1 MAANADRQLI
11 AGRYAL
17 GAALGHGGMGVVW
30 RAEDVLLDRPVAVKE
45 VELPAG
51 LPDREQAAVRDRA
64 LREARAAARLN
75 HPSVVTLHDVVEAT
89 GRLFLVMELVDA
101 PTLRDLVARDG
112 PLRPA
117 AAARIG
123 LDLLGALAAAH
134 RAGIVHHDVK
144 PANVMVPA
152 GAAAKLADFGIASLE
167 DTQRTLTGAAFG
179 SLPYVAPEQAM
190 GGRGGPPAD
199 LWGLGATLWFVVE
212 GAPPFDRGSP
222 AATLAAILHDP
233 PGDPRRAGPLD
244 PVLLALL
251 GKDPGYRPTVPV
263 LHRLLA
269 PLAAAE
275 PGPTVP
281 LQPTTRLPAEGPGW
295 PPAGDPGAERATPAA
310 PTELLAPA
318 GSHPP
323 AAPPGWGRPPPAEA
337 VPPAAGQPLPAGAGP
352 APAWGSPA
360 GPSPA
365 AARGRPAPGSR
376 SRRRWRR
383 RLLGG
388 VVLLAVLGVLANA
401 LGDRDRPAGQGRTAG
416 RAGAA
421 ATPGI
426 REPARDGQ
434 FEFVVRS
441 VRCGLRRVGPEP
453 ARQTP
458 QGRFCLVAVS
468 VANVGTEA
476 RDFDAGQQR
485 LFGAD
490 GRRHSVDAAA
500 TAANGGIRL
509 LHSLIN
515 PGNRME
521 GTLVYDVPPRTRPAR
536 LELHDSALRRGVAV
550 DLA

>member
-1 MAANADRQLI
+1 
-11 AGRYAL
+11 
-17 GAALGHGGMGVVW
+17 
-30 RAEDVLLDRPVAVKE
+30 
-45 VELPAG
+45 
-51 LPDREQAAVRDRA
+51 
-64 LREARAAARLN
+64 
-75 HPSVVTLHDVVEAT
+75 
-89 GRLFLVMELVDA
+89 
-101 PTLRDLVARDG
+101 
-112 PLRPA
+112 
-117 AAARIG
+117 
-123 LDLLGALAAAH
+123 
-134 RAGIVHHDVK
+134 
-144 PANVMVPA
+144 MVPA

-199 LWGLGATLWFVVE
+199 LWGLGATLWFAVE
-212 GAPPFDRGSP
+212 GVPPFDRGGP

-233 PGDPRRAGPLD
+233 PGDPRRAGPLG

-251 GKDPGYRPTVPV
+251 GKDPGYRPTAPV

-275 PGPTVP
+275 QGPTVP
-281 LQPTTRLPAEGPGW
+281 LQPTTPLPAEGPGW
-295 PPAGDPGAERATPAA
+295 PPAGGPGAQSAAPAA
-310 PTELLAPA
+310 PTEVLASP
-318 GSHPP
+318 GS
-323 AAPPGWGRPPPAEA
+323 RPPPASPA
-337 VPPAAGQPLPAGAGP
+337 WGRPTPAARPPLPAGAGP
-352 APAWGSPA
+352 PAAWGPPAGTGPPPTWGPPA

-365 AARGRPAPGSR
+365 AARGGPATGPR
-376 SRRRWRR
+376 RRRRWVR
-383 RLLGG
+383 RLLVG

-401 LGDRDRPAGQGRTAG
+401 LGDRDRSAGQDRTAG

-421 ATPGI
+421 AAPGV

-441 VRCGLRRVGPEP
+441 VRCGLRRVGPEL

-500 TAANGGIRL
+500 TATNGGVRL

-515 PGNRME
+515 PGNRIE

-536 LELHDSALRRGVAV
+536 MELHDSPLSRGVTV

>member
-1 MAANADRQLI
+1 MAASADRRLI

-17 GAALGHGGMGVVW
+17 GAALGRGGMGVVW

-51 LPDREQAAVRDRA
+51 LPDQEQAAVRDRA

-75 HPSVVTLHDVVEAT
+75 HPSVVTLHDVVEAA

-112 PLRPA
+112 PLPPA

-123 LDLLGALAAAH
+123 LELLAALAAAH
-134 RAGIVHHDVK
+134 RSGIVHHDVK

-190 GGRGGPPAD
+190 GRRGGPPAD
-199 LWGLGATLWFVVE
+199 LWGLGATLWFAVE
-212 GAPPFDRGSP
+212 GAPPFDRGGP

-233 PGDPRRAGPLD
+233 PGEPRRAGPLA

-251 GKDPGYRPTVPV
+251 GKDPEGRPTAPV
-263 LHRLLA
+263 LHRLLE
-269 PLAAAE
+269 PLAGAV

-281 LQPTTRLPAEGPGW
+281 LQATARLPADGPGW
-295 PPAGDPGAERATPAA
+295 RSASGSGSRSASPA
-310 PTELLAPA
+310 PTEVLAAPA
-318 GSHPP
+318 GTHPP
-323 AAPPGWGRPPPAEA
+323 DVRPGWGRP
-337 VPPAAGQPLPAGAGP
+337 L
-352 APAWGSPA
+352 PA
-360 GPSPA
+360 GPSPP
-365 AARGRPAPGSR
+365 AARGRAAPGPPR
-376 SRRRWRR
+376 RRRRWGR

-388 VVLLAVLGVLANA
+388 VALLAALLLLGNA
-401 LGDRDRPAGQGRTAG
+401 LGDRDRSAGQDRPAG

-421 ATPGI
+421 ATPEI

-441 VRCGLRRVGPEP
+441 VRCGLRRVGPEL

-476 RDFDAGQQR
+476 RDFAAGQQR

-500 TAANGGIRL
+500 TAANGSVRL
-509 LHSLIN
+509 LHSLVN
-515 PGNRME
+515 PGNRIE
-521 GTLVYDVPPRTRPAR
+521 GTLVYDVPPRMRPAR
-536 LELHDSALRRGVAV
+536 MELHDSPFSRGVTV
-550 DLA
+550 DLR

>member
-1 MAANADRQLI
+1 MAASADRRLI

-17 GAALGHGGMGVVW
+17 GAALGRGGMGVVW

-51 LPDREQAAVRDRA
+51 LPDHEQAAVRDRA

-75 HPSVVTLHDVVEAT
+75 HPSVVTLHDVVEAA

-112 PLRPA
+112 PLTPA

-123 LDLLGALAAAH
+123 LDLLAALAAAH
-134 RAGIVHHDVK
+134 RSGIVHHDVK
-144 PANVMVPA
+144 PANVMVPT

-190 GGRGGPPAD
+190 GRRGGPPAD
-199 LWGLGATLWFVVE
+199 LWGLGATLWFAVE
-212 GAPPFDRGSP
+212 GAPPFDRGGP
-222 AATLAAILHDP
+222 APTLAAILHDP
-233 PGDPRRAGPLD
+233 PGDPRRGGPLA

-251 GKDPGYRPTVPV
+251 GKDPEGRPTAPL
-263 LHRLLA
+263 LHRLLE
-269 PLAAAE
+269 PLAGAV

-281 LQPTTRLPAEGPGW
+281 LQATARLPADGPGW
-295 PPAGDPGAERATPAA
+295 RSPGGSGSRSASPAA
-310 PTELLAPA
+310 PTEVLALSA

-323 AAPPGWGRPPPAEA
+323 DAGPGWDPPPLPPAWSRPLPPGPSPPPA
-337 VPPAAGQPLPAGAGP
+337 
-352 APAWGSPA
+352 
-360 GPSPA
+360 
-365 AARGRPAPGSR
+365 RGRAAPGPPR
-376 SRRRWRR
+376 RRRRWGR
-383 RLLGG
+383 RLLDG
-388 VVLLAVLGVLANA
+388 VALLAVLLLLANA
-401 LGDRDRPAGQGRTAG
+401 LGDRDRSAGQDRPAG

-441 VRCGLRRVGPEP
+441 VRCGLRRVGPELS
-453 ARQTP
+453 RQTP

-476 RDFDAGQQR
+476 RDFAAGQQR

-500 TAANGGIRL
+500 TAANGSVRL
-509 LHSLIN
+509 LHSLVN
-515 PGNRME
+515 PGNRIE

-536 LELHDSALRRGVAV
+536 MELHDSPFSHGVTV
-550 DLA
+550 DFR

>member
-1 MAANADRQLI
+1 
-11 AGRYAL
+11 
-17 GAALGHGGMGVVW
+17 MGVVW
-30 RAEDVLLDRPVAVKE
+30 RAEDLLLDRPVAVKE

-51 LPDREQAAVRDRA
+51 LPVQEQAAVRERA
-64 LREARAAARLN
+64 LREARAAARLS
-75 HPSVVTLHDVVEAT
+75 HPSVVTLHDVLEAA
-89 GRLFLVMELVDA
+89 GRLFLVIELVDA
-101 PTLRDLVARDG
+101 PTLRELVARDG
-112 PLRPA
+112 PLPPA
-117 AAARIG
+117 AAARVG
-123 LDLLGALAAAH
+123 LEVLGALAAAH
-134 RAGIVHHDVK
+134 RSGIVHHDVK

-190 GGRGGPPAD
+190 GRRGGPPAD
-199 LWGLGATLWFVVE
+199 LWGLGATLWFAVE
-212 GAPPFDRGSP
+212 GVPPFDRGGP
-222 AATLAAILHDP
+222 ATTLAAILHDP
-233 PGDPRRAGPLD
+233 PGDPRRAGPLG

-251 GKDPGYRPTVPV
+251 GKDPDRRPTAPV
-263 LHRLLA
+263 LHRLLE

-275 PGPTVP
+275 QGPTVP
-281 LQPTTRLPAEGPGW
+281 LQATAPLPADGPGRQ
-295 PPAGDPGAERATPAA
+295 PAGGPGSRSAAPAA
-310 PTELLAPA
+310 PTELLV
-318 GSHPP
+318 
-323 AAPPGWGRPPPAEA
+323 PPP
-337 VPPAAGQPLPAGAGP
+337 
-352 APAWGSPA
+352 PAWGSPSPPPA
-360 GPSPA
+360 WAPPPA
-365 AARGRPAPGSR
+365 AGAAPGSR
-376 SRRRWRR
+376 RRRWGR
-383 RLLGG
+383 RLRVG
-388 VVLLAVLGVLANA
+388 VVLLAALAVLANGP
-401 LGDRDRPAGQGRTAG
+401 GDRDRSGGRDHPAG

-476 RDFDAGQQR
+476 RDFAAGQQR
-485 LFGAD
+485 LLGAD

-500 TAANGGIRL
+500 TAATGSVRL
-509 LHSLIN
+509 LHSLVN
-515 PGNRME
+515 PGNRIE

-536 LELHDSALRRGVAV
+536 LELHDSPLSRGVTV